1 MYGDVGIIVPTI
13 PIRGGGADYAQKRI
27 VTTKFIDIPAH
38 LKIDDAAGGVWN
50 TP

>member
-1 MYGDVGIIVPTI
+1 MYGDVGISPHN
-13 PIRGGGADYAQKRI
+13 PNQGGGADYAQKRI

-38 LKIDDAAGGVWN
+38 LKIDEAAGGVWN